1 MRMNVNTVVLPLPSD
16 ELLDAV
22 ERSLRVSFPEVY
34 RIFIKENNG
43 VVPITNVF
51 SFKQQEYLIEKFLC
65 VLDDSESDPIHG
77 WYDIEVTITQIGDR
91 LTDNQDLVG
100 MNVVPIALLFS
111 GDFVCLDFRE
121 TKEPTVVIWFH
132 EESEEFSP
140 VTQQVA
146 RNISGFFEML
156 KK

>member
-65 VLDDSESDPIHG
+65 VLDDSESDH
-77 WYDIEVTITQIGDR
+77 
-91 LTDNQDLVG
+91 N
-100 MNVVPIALLFS
+100 
-111 GDFVCLDFRE
+111 
-121 TKEPTVVIWFH
+121 
-132 EESEEFSP
+132 
-140 VTQQVA
+140 
-146 RNISGFFEML
+146 
-156 KK
+156 